1 MGQLNVPTIGDALFK
16 KFRKN
21 KKALALNFD
30 LTNSLFADTISDYQ
44 RKGAKMN
51 LDEYQRLAM
60 RTAPIGTYTER
71 EIFENACLGLIG
83 ETGEVSDLIKK
94 SRFQGH
100 QLGVVHLMREL
111 GDVLWYVALGVY
123 AIKGDY
129 GLEDAVDEAADFMN
143 IPLEMSATAV
153 IFLMTDT
160 IATLANHCYVNKDAI
175 PLFGRM
181 IQYIEAL
188 AIRYGSTLEAVMKAN
203 VAKLEERYPGAK
215 FDSERSI
222 HRKAGDI

>member
-1 MGQLNVPTIGDALFK
+1 
-16 KFRKN
+16 
-21 KKALALNFD
+21 
-30 LTNSLFADTISDYQ
+30 
-44 RKGAKMN
+44 MN

-143 IPLEMSATAV
+143 IPLEMSASAV

-160 IATLANHCYVNKDAI
+160 IATLANHCYVNEDAI

-203 VAKLEERYPGAK
+203 IAKLEERYPGAK

>member
-1 MGQLNVPTIGDALFK
+1 MT
-16 KFRKN
+16 
-21 KKALALNFD
+21 
-30 LTNSLFADTISDYQ
+30 
-44 RKGAKMN
+44 

-83 ETGEVSDLIKK
+83 ETGRISDLIKK

-129 GLEDAVDEAADFMN
+129 GLEDAVDGVCRFHEH
-143 IPLEMSATAV
+143 SA
-153 IFLMTDT
+153 
-160 IATLANHCYVNKDAI
+160 
-175 PLFGRM
+175 
-181 IQYIEAL
+181 
-188 AIRYGSTLEAVMKAN
+188 
-203 VAKLEERYPGAK
+203 
-215 FDSERSI
+215 
-222 HRKAGDI
+222 

>member
-1 MGQLNVPTIGDALFK
+1 
-16 KFRKN
+16 
-21 KKALALNFD
+21 
-30 LTNSLFADTISDYQ
+30 
-44 RKGAKMN
+44 MN

-60 RTAPIGTYTER
+60 RTASIGTYTER

-100 QLGVVHLMREL
+100 KLGVVHLMREL